1 MHTLIKNILLLKIIT
16 IGWQCRVT
24 TNLQFAKNI
33 VSIKHN
39 KAKHNEVRYAYQDD
53 STKICLLGYLRKWV
67 SQVVHINYTMEK
79 LIYIF
84 AWLCVLSH
92 SVVNNSLQPH
102 GLEAHQVPLSMGFSR
117 QEYRSGLPFLS
128 PGDLPD
134 PGTEPGSPT
143 LQANS
148 LPAQILYHLS
158 HKEASAIYSC
168 FMYWTSNLKQS
179 IRVIY
184 IFICILHKNLK
195 FNQCQYD
202 IGSVF

>member
-39 KAKHNEVRYAYQDD
+39 KAKHNEMRYAYQDD

-117 QEYRSGLPFLS
+117 QEYRSGLPFPTPEDLS
-128 PGDLPD
+128 DQESNLDLLHCKQ
-134 PGTEPGSPT
+134 T
-143 LQANS
+143 LY
-148 LPAQILYHLS
+148 LLS
-158 HKEASAIYSC
+158 HQRSPWFHI
-168 FMYWTSNLKQS
+168 
-179 IRVIY
+179 
-184 IFICILHKNLK
+184 HKMPHSSFK
-195 FNQCQYD
+195 K
-202 IGSVF
+202 